1 MSSFASIKTLSAT
14 HGASLRVHTGNCRRL
29 RKDGHVDQ
37 PWISSTAQPA
47 VTVAGLRFDRTAAL
61 LDGRVRCENVTFVNV
76 PGGPTAADGLMSGA
90 FDAADIPL
98 VQYVAWKFNARE
110 VTAIPVFSDRLFQRP
125 YVYTRPDTGITN
137 LGDLR
142 GRRVMSAPSYFG
154 TPAFWHRAILQED
167 YGIEPS
173 AIEWFSATPLRADTS
188 YPPGV
193 RVTYCPAS
201 YLGLERLL
209 DGTVDALMTA
219 RTAMVLPGDAGRVV
233 RVAAD
238 AHERDREG
246 VARNGFFPILH
257 VIVLRNASLMRRP
270 ELAVELCGA
279 FDRSKEYAY
288 RILQDERMTSLPFMR
303 RYLDETV
310 AVWGDDPW
318 PYGVE
323 ANRAVLARFL
333 GYAHEQGLVG
343 RTLSV
348 DELFDN
354 PSAGY
359 TFQARM
365 TPGCITATA
374 DGGWAA
380 IPTWPDT
387 FI

>member
-1 MSSFASIKTLSAT
+1 VLAEDFF
-14 HGASLRVHTGNCRRL
+14 
-29 RKDGHVDQ
+29 VDQ
-37 PWISSTAQPA
+37 PWLSSTAQPA
-47 VTVAGLRFDRTAAL
+47 ITVAALRFDRTAAL
-61 LDGRVRCENVTFVNV
+61 LDGRVRRENMTFVNV

-98 VQYVAWKFNARE
+98 VQYVAWKFNERD

-125 YVYTRPDTGITN
+125 YIYTRLDTGIKT
-137 LGDLR
+137 LADLR

-154 TPAFWHRAILQED
+154 TPAFWHRAILKEE

-173 AIEWFSATPLRADTS
+173 EVEWFSATPARADTS

-193 RVTYCPAS
+193 RVTYAPAS

-209 DGTVDALMTA
+209 DGTVDCLMTA
-219 RTAMVLPGDAGRVV
+219 RTAMILPRDAGKVI

-238 AHERDREG
+238 AHERDRES
-246 VARNGFFPILH
+246 VRKNGFFPILH
-257 VIVLRNASLMRRP
+257 VIVVRRASLERRP
-270 ELAVELCGA
+270 SMAVELCSA
-279 FDRSKEYAY
+279 FDDAKEYAY

-310 AVWGDDPW
+310 EVWGDDPW

-323 ANRAVLARFL
+323 PNRAVLDQFL

-348 DELFDN
+348 GELFDN
-354 PSAGY
+354 DSARHE
-359 TFQARM
+359 FQARM
-365 TPGCITATA
+365 TPGCITATV

-380 IPTWPDT
+380 IPSWPDREM
-387 FI
+387 

>member
-1 MSSFASIKTLSAT
+1 M
-14 HGASLRVHTGNCRRL
+14 
-29 RKDGHVDQ
+29 
-37 PWISSTAQPA
+37 
-47 VTVAGLRFDRTAAL
+47 RFDRTAAL
-61 LDGRVRCENVTFVNV
+61 LDGRVRRENMTFANV
-76 PGGPTAADGLMSGA
+76 PGGPAAADGLLAGA

-98 VQYVAWKFNARE
+98 VQYVAWKFKERA

-125 YVYTRPDTGITN
+125 YVYTRPDAGIRS

-142 GRRVMSAPSYFG
+142 GRRVMTAPSYFG
-154 TPAFWHRAILQED
+154 TPAFWHRAILKEE

-173 AIEWFSATPLRADTS
+173 EIEWYSATPLREDTS
-188 YPPGV
+188 YPAGV

-209 DGTVDALMTA
+209 DGTVDCLMTA
-219 RTAMVLPGDAGRVV
+219 RTAMIVPRDAGKVV
-233 RVAAD
+233 RVVAD
-238 AHERDREG
+238 AHERDRQS

-257 VIVLRNASLMRRP
+257 VIVVRRKSMERRP
-270 ELAVELCGA
+270 NLALELCSA

-303 RYLDETV
+303 RYLDETIEM
-310 AVWGDDPW
+310 WGDDPW

-333 GYAHEQGLVG
+333 GYAHEQGLVE

-354 PSAGY
+354 ESARY
-359 TFQARM
+359 DFQARM
-365 TPGCITATA
+365 TPGCITATV

-387 FI
+387 FE

>member
-1 MSSFASIKTLSAT
+1 MAEDRS
-14 HGASLRVHTGNCRRL
+14 
-29 RKDGHVDQ
+29 VDQ
-37 PWISSTAQPA
+37 PWLSSTAQPA
-47 VTVAGLRFDRTAAL
+47 VTVGALKFDRTAAL
-61 LDGRVRCENVTFVNV
+61 LDGRVRRENITFVNI

-98 VQYVAWKFNARE
+98 VQYVAWKFNKRD

-125 YVYTRPDTGITN
+125 YIYTRPDAGIRS
-137 LGDLR
+137 LSDLR

-154 TPAFWHRAILQED
+154 TPAFWHRAILKEEC
-167 YGIEPS
+167 GIEPHE
-173 AIEWFSATPLRADTS
+173 IQWYSATPARADTS

-193 RVTYCPAS
+193 SVTYCQAS

-219 RTAMVLPGDAGRVV
+219 RTAMILPRDAGKVV
-233 RVAAD
+233 RVDAE
-238 AHERDREG
+238 AHEHDRES

-257 VIVLRNASLMRRP
+257 VIVVRRASIERRAG
-270 ELAVELCGA
+270 LAADLCSA
-279 FDRSKEYAY
+279 FDESKEYAY

-323 ANRAVLARFL
+323 ANRAVIARFL
-333 GYAHEQGLVG
+333 GYAHEQGLVA

-354 PSAGY
+354 ESAH
-359 TFQARM
+359 FEFRARM
-365 TPGCITATA
+365 TPGCITATV

-380 IPTWPDT
+380 IPTWPDSAP
-387 FI
+387 